1 MEFMMQNEN
10 RGIFSAF
17 ETYIDMLINLIA
29 FVISYIFVIMIDRSG
44 TVLVELVHP
53 ATIVILFLNML
64 LSSFVYHILNLYRP
78 TRYMKPYRSFP
89 EVFKVNVV
97 YFGSMAVI
105 SAFVTRVGYRQF
117 IMFWILFSA
126 IISTAFLTFK
136 RHIIK
141 VILALLRS
149 SSKYHLRKV
158 IIVGDNTAAASDY
171 IKEVASNSQY
181 GTLVI
186 GYVGDKINSEEV
198 EIEKLGSFKD
208 LAKIL
213 DKYRPTDVV
222 FAIDAYDKRHLIR
235 LVNMCDD
242 RCIKVYFLPV
252 IYGFFKNSR
261 QIEQIGSVP
270 LINIHSTPLDNPAN
284 AALKRAFDIFG
295 SLFLIL
301 LTFPVMLFAA
311 IGVYAS
317 SPGPIFFKQKR
328 VGRLGKY
335 FTMLK
340 FRSMRVNADSNKAWT
355 TGADPRKTRFG
366 TFLRRTAID
375 ELPQLFNVL
384 AGSMSLVGPRPE
396 IPVFVEHFKE
406 IVPLYMIKHY
416 VKPGITGLAQ
426 IKGFRGDTSI
436 EARIHED
443 IEYIENWSIMLDLYV
458 LFKTPFKA
466 LNKNEKYVES
476 SDAEGDE
483 TDDTHEVAF
492 IPTESDSKA
501 EVRVVPEAA
510 ATEEAKA
517 PTQDENSS
525 RKPEEALGENNEKE
539 KGNE

>member
-29 FVISYIFVIMIDRSG
+29 FVISYIFVIMIDRSE